1 MPIYQLPKQL
11 VFPNP
16 NLADESG
23 ILAIGGDLSP
33 KRLLLAYQ
41 NGIFP
46 WFNEQDPI
54 LWWSPDPR
62 MVLFPSQLVIAK
74 SMRSIFNQ
82 KKFRISVNEN
92 FRSVMQNCGQMP
104 RQGQNGTW
112 ISPQMLDA
120 YQNLHE
126 LGFAHSVE
134 AWQNNELV
142 GGLYGIIL
150 GKCFF
155 GESMFSNV
163 TNASKAAFITLIK
176 NLEAQGFELID
187 CQVYT
192 QHLESLGEK
201 LINRSLFLDL
211 LKKNMGEKYDL
222 AKYFEPQIK
231 IL

>member
-92 FRSVMQNCGQMP
+92 FRAVMQNCGQMP

-192 QHLESLGEK
+192 QHLESLGAK